1 MSPTARLLLLAAAA
15 LAAAPEARACSVCAC
30 GDPLLGATD
39 PAAIAGR
46 LRLQLDT
53 EYLTVS
59 SAEAAGEPR
68 NELTQWS
75 WRFNAVYRPLEEL
88 ALTLTA
94 PVTGKKLQPG
104 DPAAGH
110 GSSLTGLGDL
120 EVAARWALWRGVSF
134 GARRSQELAV
144 SAGTS
149 LPSGS
154 WKARDQAGDLIDMHG
169 QLGTGSWG
177 PFAGIHYRL
186 EQGDW
191 AGLAS
196 LSGRLRTES
205 ALPGG
210 DRYRYGDA
218 LLWSLHSQYR
228 PARWAALDLG
238 LDGRWVEADRM
249 RLAGQAREAVP
260 GTGGAVWS
268 IAPGAYLNAAGDL
281 WFFLRAQ
288 LPVVK
293 SLRGDQDVGATVAA
307 GVQLQLM

>member
-1 MSPTARLLLLAAAA
+1 MPVRFALIAAA
-15 LAAAPEARACSVCAC
+15 LLLSAHEARACSVCAC
-30 GDPLLGATD
+30 GDPLLGASD

-53 EYLTVS
+53 EHLTVS

-75 WRFNAVYRPLEEL
+75 YRLNAVYRPLDTL
-88 ALTLTA
+88 ALTATVPLVA
-94 PVTGKKLQPG
+94 KKLTPG
-104 DPAAGH
+104 DPAAGP

-120 EVAARWALWRGVSF
+120 EVAARYALWRGVSF
-134 GARRSQELAV
+134 GARRAQELAL

-149 LPSGS
+149 LPTGS
-154 WKARDQAGDLIDMHG
+154 WKARDDAGDLVEMHG

-177 PFAGIHYRL
+177 PFAGIHYRI

-196 LSGRLRTES
+196 LSGRLRTGS

-210 DRYRYGDA
+210 DSYRYGDA
-218 LLWSLHSQYR
+218 LLWSIHGQYR

-238 LDGRWVEADRM
+238 LDGRAVKADRAAA
-249 RLAGQAREAVP
+249 AGQPPEAVP
-260 GTGGAVWS
+260 GTGGTVWS
-268 IAPGAYLNAAGDL
+268 LAPGAYLNAAGDL
-281 WFFLRAQ
+281 WLFLRGQ
-288 LPVVK
+288 VPVAK
-293 SLRGDQDVGATVAA
+293 RLRGDQDVGATVSA
-307 GVQLQLM
+307 GIQVQLM